1 MGDFLLE
8 LSKNRRAKQVL
19 RAIHL
24 PLPLPQVL
32 RRAEGGWEEQPLRG
46 DDIVLGA
53 AEPGEPTPFLNP
65 MLSRAGARCLEPP
78 KDLSSKDK
86 VSALVFDASGIR
98 DVAGLKVLHDFFA
111 PRVRRVR
118 ASGRV
123 LVLGSPPSA
132 ASTSEQAAVQQ
143 ALDGFVRSL
152 AKEVGKRGVTVNRIL
167 FERAGEERLEGVL
180 WFFLSARSAFV
191 TGQSVRVGSRLKATG
206 EPRFTKILSGKVAV
220 VTGAARGIGAA
231 TAELLAAEGAHVV
244 CLDRPQDE
252 GPLREVALRVK
263 GSALL
268 ADVSASNASET
279 LVSHLTDKHGGVDI
293 VVHNAGI
300 TRDKTLAKMS
310 GEAWDQVMD
319 VNLGAV
325 VRINE
330 RLLSGAMRDG
340 GRIVCLSSMAGIA
353 GNVGQ
358 TNYTA
363 SKAGIIGYV
372 GHLAEQ
378 VAARGIG
385 VHAVAP
391 GFIETRMTAAIPM
404 AIREVGRRASALGQG
419 GQPRDVAEVITFL
432 CSDASFGMTGSVLRV
447 CGGSFLGA

>member
-8 LSKNRRAKQVL
+8 LSKHRRAKQFL
-19 RAIHL
+19 RRIRV
-24 PLPLPQVL
+24 PLPLPEVL
-32 RRAEGGWEEQPLRG
+32 RRAQGGWQEQPLRG
-46 DDIVLGA
+46 ESIVLGT
-53 AEPGEPTPFLNP
+53 AEGGALTELVAPI
-65 MLSRAGARCLEPP
+65 LSRAGARCLESST
-78 KDLSSKDK
+78 DLSSKDK

-98 DVAGLKVLHDFFA
+98 DVAGLKALHDFFS
-111 PRVRRVR
+111 PLVKRVRS
-118 ASGRV
+118 SGRV
-123 LVLGSPPSA
+123 LVIGSPPSA
-132 ASTSEQAAVQQ
+132 ASTSEQAGAQQ

-152 AKEVGKRGVTVNRIL
+152 AKEVGKRGVTVNRVL
-167 FERAGEERLEGVL
+167 VERAGEERLEGVL
-180 WFFLSARSAFV
+180 RFFLSARSAFV
-191 TGQSVRVGSRLKATG
+191 TGQSVWVGSRLAVTG
-206 EPRFTKILSGKVAV
+206 EPRFTQVLSGKVAV

-231 TAELLAAEGAHVV
+231 TVELLAGEGAHVV
-244 CLDRPQDE
+244 CLDRPEDE
-252 GPLREVALRVK
+252 SPLREVASRVN
-263 GSALL
+263 GSAFPV
-268 ADVSASNASET
+268 DVSASEAPET
-279 LVSHLTDKHGGVDI
+279 LAAHLMDEHGGVDI

-300 TRDKTLAKMS
+300 TRDKTLARMS
-310 GEAWDQVMD
+310 GEAWDKVMD

-353 GNVGQ
+353 GNFGQ

-378 VAARGIG
+378 VAGRGIG

-432 CSDASFGMTGSVLRV
+432 CSDASCGMTGGVLRV
-447 CGGSFLGA
+447 CGGSLLGA

>member
-8 LSKNRRAKQVL
+8 LSKHRRAKQAL
-19 RAIHL
+19 RLIHL
-24 PLPLPQVL
+24 PLPLPEVL
-32 RRAEGGWEEQPLRG
+32 RRAEGPWEKEPLRG

-53 AEPGEPTPFLNP
+53 AEPGKLTALLAPT
-65 MLSRAGARCLEPP
+65 LSRAGARCLEPST
-78 KDLSSKDK
+78 DLSSKDK
-86 VSALVFDASGIR
+86 VSALVFDASGVR
-98 DVAGLKVLHDFFA
+98 DVAGLQALHDFFS
-111 PRVRRVR
+111 PLVKRVRG
-118 ASGRV
+118 SGRV
-123 LVLGSPPSA
+123 LVIGSSPSA

-152 AKEVGKRGVTVNRIL
+152 AKEVGRRGVTVNRVL
-167 FERAGEERLEGVL
+167 VEPAGEERLEGVL
-180 WFFLSARSAFV
+180 RFFLSPRSAFV
-191 TGQSVRVGSRLKATG
+191 TGQSVLVGSGLKATG
-206 EPRFTKILSGKVAV
+206 EPRFTRILSGKVAV

-231 TAELLAAEGAHVV
+231 TAELLAGEGAHVV

-252 GPLREVALRVK
+252 RPLREVALGVK
-263 GSALL
+263 GTALL
-268 ADVSASNASET
+268 LDVSASDASET
-279 LVSHLTDKHGGVDI
+279 LASHLRDKHGGVDI

-300 TRDKTLAKMS
+300 TRDRTLAKMS
-310 GEAWDQVMD
+310 GEAWAKVMD

-330 RLLSGAMRDG
+330 RLLSGVMRDG

-353 GNVGQ
+353 GNFGQ

-372 GHLAEQ
+372 GHLAQQ
-378 VAARGIG
+378 VAQRGIG

-404 AIREVGRRASALGQG
+404 ATREVGRRASALGQG
-419 GQPRDVAEVITFL
+419 GQPRDVAEVIAFL
-432 CSDASFGMTGSVLRV
+432 CSDASAGMTGGVLRV